1 MYNPFTDYINQIQNK
16 QSLANQSNRSKD
28 KTFMLNTETTK
39 FYTLSRPPLAPLIYA
54 GFYSSISTINNP
66 FQLISNL
73 NTASNPCQTLYQ
85 PRIAHNIG
93 SSAFFLSSSSTL
105 NPIHPS
111 SVGTQNYT
119 VPFVAMKKP
128 MEAFDGLNHQY
139 TPEAEKALLRNKL

>member
-16 QSLANQSNRSKD
+16 QSLPNQPNRSKD
-28 KTFMLNTETTK
+28 KTFMLNTKTTN
-39 FYTLSRPPLAPLIYA
+39 FYTLSGPPLAPLIYA

-85 PRIAHNIG
+85 PHIAHNIG
-93 SSAFFLSSSSTL
+93 SSAFLPSSSSTL
-105 NPIHPS
+105 NPMNPS

-119 VPFVAMKKP
+119 VPFVAMKKSV
-128 MEAFDGLNHQY
+128 EAFDGLNHQY
-139 TPEAEKALLRNKL
+139 TPEELKVLLRKKL